1 MPSIINSWVEKVKP
15 KKKVETAPAYEKSVY
30 RNDFATQTRKPEKRS
45 TPCLK
50 ITMNRSCSNTF
61 RK

>member
-1 MPSIINSWVEKVKP
+1 MITILNSWVEKTKS
-15 KKKVETAPAYEKSVY
+15 KKKAETAPAYEKSVY
-30 RNDFATQTRKPEKRS
+30 RNDFAQQTRKPDKRS

-50 ITMNRSCSNTF
+50 MTMNRSNSSTF